1 MSGKSGTVF
10 MEVAGGLER
19 ECRVERCPVRI
30 QFEYKR
36 GIKTKMEVEVSKDGT
51 RNTFIRVLVKDEYS
65 FGQDV
70 ERVLEDI
77 LRQEGV
83 YVEIN
88 EVEAKKVLQKI

>member
-1 MSGKSGTVF
+1 
-10 MEVAGGLER
+10 
-19 ECRVERCPVRI
+19 
-30 QFEYKR
+30 
-36 GIKTKMEVEVSKDGT
+36 MEVELSKDGT

-65 FGQDV
+65 FVQDV

-77 LRQEGV
+77 LRQEGA